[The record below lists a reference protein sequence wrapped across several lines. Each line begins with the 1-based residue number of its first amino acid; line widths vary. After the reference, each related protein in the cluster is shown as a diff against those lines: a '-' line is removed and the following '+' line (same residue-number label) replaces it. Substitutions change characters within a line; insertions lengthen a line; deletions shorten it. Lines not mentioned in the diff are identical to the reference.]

1 VRAAKA
7 IVLRVGVKRKGSRG
21 EKLYPVRR
29 RKNISQE
36 EQFRLLVEGAEQYA
50 MLLLDEDNLITFWSR
65 GAKKLFGWSWEEV
78 LGKKGDI
85 IFTPEDRKAGQVK
98 KEFGKARREGCA
110 VDRRWHMNKDGSR
123 ISVDGLLVALKDL
136 ETGETRG
143 FAKICR
149 DATEQHKASEE
160 LQHAHRE
167 LEQRVA
173 ERTNE
178 LTKANA
184 ALQHEI
190 ERRKVLER
198 EILGVTERERSR
210 ISQDLHDTLC
220 QELSA
225 TAFLLKS
232 RANALRADNPKCAN
246 SLQEAAHVVNQ
257 NVGLA
262 RDMARNL
269 QPLAVLRGS
278 LTFALR
284 ELASRTKRKVFCRCE
299 CPRGLRVKDQN
310 ISVQL
315 FGIAH
320 EAVNNILKHAKA
332 SHIVIGLERHDDAL
346 VLYISDDGAG
356 FRPTKKRR
364 GLGIDLM
371 MYRADVVGGKLSID
385 SQSGRGTTVTC
396 RVPSSRAAGRG
407 RSK

>member
-1 VRAAKA
+1 VE
-7 IVLRVGVKRKGSRG
+7 VKERNGTRKK
-21 EKLYPVRR
+21 KLYPDRSG
-29 RKNISQE
+29 KNISQE
-36 EQFRLLVEGAEQYA
+36 QQFRLLVEGAEQYA

-65 GAKKLFGWSWEEV
+65 GAKKLFGWSCEEV
-78 LGKKGDI
+78 LGKEGGV
-85 IFTPEDRKAGQVK
+85 IFTPEDRKAGQVE
-98 KEFGKARREGCA
+98 KEFGTARQEGCA
-110 VDRRWHMNKDGSR
+110 VDRRWHMHKEGSR
-123 ISVDGLLVALKDL
+123 ISVDGLLIALKDPD
-136 ETGETRG
+136 TGETRG

-198 EILGVTERERSR
+198 EILGVTERERNR

-232 RANALRADNPKCAN
+232 RANALRADNPKCAD
-246 SLQEAAHVVNQ
+246 LLHEAAHVVNQ

-284 ELASRTKRKVFCRCE
+284 ELASRTNRRVPCRCE
-299 CPRGLRVKDQN
+299 CSRGLRVTDQN
-310 ISVQL
+310 ISFQL
-315 FGIAH
+315 FRIAQ

-356 FRPTKKRR
+356 FQPTRKRR

-385 SQSGRGTTVTC
+385 SQSGQGTTVTC
-396 RVPSSRAAGRG
+396 RVLSSRVSR
-407 RSK
+407 